1 MNHDHLNEIALGK
14 SGRPRKMASI
24 QERHARLTALAYC
37 MEKVPKILEKYW
49 QWFGDETLHIDQRKK
64 FGDTLLAY
72 AIGKPVQPV
81 EGAVESTEKRV
92 ITVRWL
98 PPDPN
103 DHSRYHPGIGEE
115 DEPPV
120 IDVDP
125 GGNTG

>member
-14 SGRPRKMASI
+14 SGRPRRMASI

-49 QWFGDETLHIDQRKK
+49 QWFNDETLHIDSRKK
-64 FGDTLLAY
+64 FGDTLVSY

-81 EGAVESTEKRV
+81 EGAVESSEKRV
-92 ITVRWL
+92 IEVRWL

-103 DHSRYHPGIGEE
+103 DHSVYHGDLSDGPG
-115 DEPPV
+115 PV
-120 IDVDP
+120 IDVEP
-125 GGNTG
+125 KQVP